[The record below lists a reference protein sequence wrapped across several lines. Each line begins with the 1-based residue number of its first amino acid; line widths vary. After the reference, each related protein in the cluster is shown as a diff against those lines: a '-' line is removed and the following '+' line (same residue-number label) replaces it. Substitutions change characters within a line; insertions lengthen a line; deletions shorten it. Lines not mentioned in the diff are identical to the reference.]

1 MKTKVYPVLF
11 AAALSLSACTEVLE
25 PNVDYGGNTYINDYS
40 SLVEAVNNLN
50 KTFSERFDA
59 LNQLLQSG
67 MADIKLAI
75 DENTGA
81 IKVVEQNTQQGL
93 KDINTTLFDGF
104 KTLSDQVDAQGKSIV
119 YAMNTNG
126 EILRLEIE
134 ESGKL
139 ISSQIMTST
148 DALVKVIN
156 DQTKSLEE
164 RFAALDASIQAGLK
178 NVTLSIDEN
187 TKAITLLDENTQGS
201 LTKIDGTLTDGFK
214 ATNQT
219 LTDQGTKIVGAIND
233 NGELLVAEIKT
244 NGEVIS
250 AQIKGSV
257 EDLISTMKDQN
268 KLLTDKIEALNSTVE
283 TGLANVKASVDD
295 ATKQLTLEVKAV
307 NNLNTSVSGQL
318 GNLKTALDDV
328 TKEVKAGFV
337 AINSTM
343 GDNNTKIIKAIN
355 TNGDNLEV
363 VIKENGTVISAAI
376 EAYTTSTNTQIGN
389 LLTAVN
395 SMQKTLNELN
405 EKTGELSTAEKANA
419 ENIKTVLAG
428 LNELLKNN
436 GVYKVKDH
444 LYMTEAAWKS
454 VSADKD
460 SEAYKSAQKSA
471 RNVTPVVTF
480 SGTNYTRSNPNYTEG
495 DGDLHAVNLT
505 ASSIGVEVYEIVT
518 LTYTSA
524 KVTISGNTYL
534 LGWTK
539 SYWKVGY
546 DFTDAVGDK
555 SQAASDKTAT
565 AEVTFISGN
574 KMVESVAITVSSKK
588 PW

>member
-1 MKTKVYPVLF
+1 MLF

-233 NGELLVAEIKT
+233 NGELLVAEIKA

-295 ATKQLTLEVKAV
+295 ATKQLTLEVEAV

-337 AINSTM
+337 AINTTL
-343 GDNNTKIIKAIN
+343 GDNNTKIINAIN
-355 TNGDNLEV
+355 TNGDNLKV

-395 SMQKTLNELN
+395 SMQTTLNELN
-405 EKTGELSTAEKANA
+405 NKTGELSTAEKANA

-436 GVYKVKDH
+436 GVYKVEGH

-454 VSADKD
+454 VSADKT
-460 SEAYKSAQKSA
+460 SEAYKSAKDNA
-471 RNVTPVVTF
+471 RDVAPKVSLTSSLPNLYTSSIDYTG
-480 SGTNYTRSNPNYTEG
+480 SGLY
-495 DGDLHAVNLT
+495 AVNKET
-505 ASSIGVEVYEIVT
+505 TSIGVEVYEIVNASCT
-518 LTYTSA
+518 GATVKIVGKDYVFSKGTYKVGYRFTDAEREKGQGTSDTSA
-524 KVTISGNTYL
+524 KAEVKFISGNT
-534 LGWTK
+534 
-539 SYWKVGY
+539 
-546 DFTDAVGDK
+546 
-555 SQAASDKTAT
+555 
-565 AEVTFISGN
+565 
-574 KMVESVAITVSSKK
+574 MMESVTVTVNVKV
-588 PW
+588 W